1 MAVLSFKV
9 QADYEKVV
17 RLREEIAKLENQ
29 LKSFGRNTP
38 LDEIKAVETRLAE
51 AKSQF
56 TALSTE
62 AAKAGAT
69 IDSDFKAKI
78 YSASQTVNDFTREII
93 DQKAVIRGHE
103 SDVKR
108 LKEAYQ
114 KALKNDSSKASAIKE
129 ELDAAKHTTEESKEV
144 LFDLTQQ
151 QAKAKLSVKELK
163 DEYAAF
169 KGETEKTTDSHEDLL
184 ASLKKMAGSVIG
196 VAALKGLASQIVAV
210 RGQFQDMETSIET
223 LVGKDMTAKLMPQIK

>member
-93 DQKAVIRGHE
+93 DQKAVIRGDIDALNSGVSFSLDRYIPFITE
-103 SDVKR
+103 DTTVFDYLSEDTLVFTSEAVAVKER
-108 LKEAYQ
+108 IKNITYQ
-114 KALKNDSSKASAIKE
+114 RNEDIKTFLEEGFLSSKTAN
-129 ELDAAKHTTEESKEV
+129 
-144 LFDLTQQ
+144 LF
-151 QAKAKLSVKELK
+151 AVFVIPNLK
-163 DEYAAF
+163 IA
-169 KGETEKTTDSHEDLL
+169 
-184 ASLKKMAGSVIG
+184 
-196 VAALKGLASQIVAV
+196 
-210 RGQFQDMETSIET
+210 
-223 LVGKDMTAKLMPQIK
+223 